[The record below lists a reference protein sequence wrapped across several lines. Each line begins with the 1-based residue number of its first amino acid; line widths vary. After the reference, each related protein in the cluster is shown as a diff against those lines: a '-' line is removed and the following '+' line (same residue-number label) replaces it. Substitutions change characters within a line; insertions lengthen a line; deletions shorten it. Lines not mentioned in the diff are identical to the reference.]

1 MYVLPKVAHYIGAC
15 HFCSALKRFL
25 LRGAMHVSVCQ
36 VHGFK
41 GNSEDYY
48 HPDNSCINR
57 VLETNQGK
65 HSCIA
70 CSLSALQQL
79 HGKP

>member
-1 MYVLPKVAHYIGAC
+1 
-15 HFCSALKRFL
+15 
-25 LRGAMHVSVCQ
+25 

-57 VLETNQGK
+57 VLETKQGEQ
-65 HSCIA
+65 HNIYDDIIFDDITYI
-70 CSLSALQQL
+70 
-79 HGKP
+79 